1 MSNAIEWNT
10 RNGERMNC
18 KLLITDIDDTLVY
31 NARPVSKR
39 NAFAIN
45 RAQNAGVYV
54 MLATGRS
61 YLGAKR
67 VVRELNLDTLV
78 ITYGGAVIVDPKTE
92 SPLFVTELDDSYIKE
107 ILDMA
112 EELGLH
118 AHIYKNDCV
127 IYEKNSPYV
136 EMYTKALNLPHCLD
150 KDIRLKY
157 WTEVPKVLIITEQEK
172 VKGLLP
178 IFRERFE
185 GRVHVSESSPGF
197 IEFNKMGINKGT
209 ASEMVA
215 ERLGF
220 LREQTVA
227 IGDNTLDYEL
237 IKWAGIGAV
246 VENGNATVK
255 AVADVIIPSCRD
267 DGVAWFI
274 DNYVMNG
281 IK

>member
-1 MSNAIEWNT
+1 
-10 RNGERMNC
+10 MNC

-31 NARPVSKR
+31 NAGPVSKR
-39 NAFAIN
+39 NAFAIK
-45 RAQNAGVYV
+45 RARNAGVYV

-67 VVRELNLDTLV
+67 VIRELNLDTLV
-78 ITYGGAVIVDPKTE
+78 ITYGGAVIVDSKTE
-92 SPLFVTELDDSYIKE
+92 KPLFVTELDDSYIKE

-136 EMYTKALNLPHCLD
+136 EMYTKALNLPHRLD
-150 KDIRLKY
+150 KDIRLKH

-178 IFRERFE
+178 IFKERFE

-209 ASEMVA
+209 ASAMVA

-220 LREQTVA
+220 SREQTAA

-246 VENGNATVK
+246 VENGNAAVK

-274 DNYVMNG
+274 DNYVMDG